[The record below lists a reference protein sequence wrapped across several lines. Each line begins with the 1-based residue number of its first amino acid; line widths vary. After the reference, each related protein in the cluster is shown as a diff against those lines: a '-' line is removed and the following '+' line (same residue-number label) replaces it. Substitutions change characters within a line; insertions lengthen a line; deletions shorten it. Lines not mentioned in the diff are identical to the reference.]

1 MHNILLGEEFW
12 HLFPDDHKYLTF
24 LKKVFRH
31 EFRKNWFRRIS
42 TAMKYNKVL
51 RENSELGIMKA
62 YIDNNVVEEIQPVYF
77 YYMSRFFP
85 AGSEEIRIW
94 AEILWEND
102 PILDA
107 ILIYI
112 TYWVLIKVWLWEE
125 FSIRINS
132 SGVEKERWKYREELF
147 NFYSDK
153 KHLLTQE
160 SLELLDANPMQI
172 LSSEDEDEQIL
183 SKNAPN
189 MTKFLKKDSKAHYAK
204 FKEYLDLLEVPYTED
219 NTLIASN
226 EYATHSIWEFRHS
239 ESNELI
245 SSGFRYNTLW
255 TQLWSQKEVPAVWFH
270 TKVEYVI
277 SLLREK
283 DIKIKNKDSIDL
295 FFVQLWDDAKKV
307 VLPIS
312 LKARESGINTVVSLW
327 TPSMKEQ
334 ILKANRS
341 WAKYIVIVW
350 FMEAKNWIF
359 QVRNVEA
366 GTQEEIKKEEL
377 IDYIIDK
384 IGKDSL
390 DFYCPARDLL
400 TE

>member
-183 SKNAPN
+183 SKNATN
-189 MTKFLKKDSKAHYAK
+189 MTKFLKKD
-204 FKEYLDLLEVPYTED
+204 
-219 NTLIASN
+219 
-226 EYATHSIWEFRHS
+226 
-239 ESNELI
+239 
-245 SSGFRYNTLW
+245 
-255 TQLWSQKEVPAVWFH
+255 
-270 TKVEYVI
+270 
-277 SLLREK
+277 
-283 DIKIKNKDSIDL
+283 
-295 FFVQLWDDAKKV
+295 
-307 VLPIS
+307 
-312 LKARESGINTVVSLW
+312 
-327 TPSMKEQ
+327 
-334 ILKANRS
+334 
-341 WAKYIVIVW
+341 
-350 FMEAKNWIF
+350 
-359 QVRNVEA
+359 
-366 GTQEEIKKEEL
+366 
-377 IDYIIDK
+377 
-384 IGKDSL
+384 
-390 DFYCPARDLL
+390 
-400 TE
+400 